1 MGLVLVKDKNHWDKF
16 ISGQPFAQFLQSWA
30 WGEFQTAYKRRVWR
44 VGLEENGQLV
54 AGGQFIEHYLGL
66 GMAYLYCPRGPVV
79 KFPIS
84 NFQFPIKELTDFIK
98 NTASTYGELFLR
110 IEPTENIKY
119 SISNIT
125 RIHSVQPSHTLLLD
139 LSKSEDELLSAMHE
153 KTRYNIRLAE
163 RKNLSLEQKNNLETI
178 WPLMNETAKRDK
190 IKLHPKKYYDLM
202 LKHVPCQLF
211 SINFQNLPLATGIF
225 IGFGDTF
232 TYVHGASGNQNR
244 EMMAP
249 YLLQWQA
256 IKFAKSAGYR
266 YYDFGGINP
275 TDESDLDFRPRW
287 AGITRFKTGF
297 NGITKTYPGTFD
309 LPLNPLGYKL
319 FRLIKKFI

>member
-1 MGLVLVKDKNHWDKF
+1 MGLVLVKDKNQWDKF

-30 WGEFQTAYKRRVWR
+30 WGEFQSAYCRRVWR
-44 VGLEENGQLV
+44 VGLEENGRLV

-66 GMAYLYCPRGPVV
+66 GMAYLYSPRGPIGNL
-79 KFPIS
+79 PLTETI
-84 NFQFPIKELTDFIK
+84 NFLKDKT
-98 NTASTYGELFLR
+98 STYGELFLR
-110 IEPTENIKY
+110 LEPTDTKHLILNTKH
-119 SISNIT
+119 S
-125 RIHSVQPSHTLLLD
+125 RINSVQPSHTLLLD
-139 LSKSEDELLSAMHE
+139 LTKTEEELLSAMHE

-163 RKNLSLEQKNNLETI
+163 RKGLAIDNNINFESVWT
-178 WPLMNETAKRDK
+178 LMTETAQRDK

-211 SINFQNLPLATGIF
+211 SINYQNTPLVTGIF
-225 IGFGDTF
+225 IGFDDTF

-256 IKFAKSAGYR
+256 IKFAKSVGYR
-266 YYDFGGINP
+266 YYDFYGINP
-275 TDESDLDFRPRW
+275 TNEADLDFRPRW
-287 AGITRFKTGF
+287 AGITRFKSGF
-297 NGITKTYPGTFD
+297 GGFAKTYPGTFD

-319 FRLIKKFI
+319 FRLIKKII